1 MIDFNEQSN
10 YEYDEYPS
18 FNNSFMKNNE
28 GYFSEEKG
36 TSFATTN
43 QLNYEN
49 NDQYLNETSN
59 PFYIL
64 YNENEYNENDIDNSF
79 LNKKTKRDED
89 IKYENKISN
98 KNDYNNIFIIE
109 NKLSVKKELNNIKNK
124 QLKNEEKKK
133 DKLNNLGRKKQ
144 DSGEIGQHNKNC
156 KDNIMNKIKT
166 NFFNDYI
173 RDIIKKN
180 SLKKDIDLKKLR
192 SKEFIADLTK
202 QTNERLFNMK
212 IKDILCEQPISTKY
226 STFDTFEN
234 KLIIEKIYEE
244 NKEIN
249 VIKILEL
256 TFEELFII
264 YRRTLKDPDDIEKLE
279 EIKAKI
285 EGLDLLE
292 ENNWCGD
299 IGYLIEKLKK
309 NHEEEY
315 IEEVKSSCLGYINWF
330 NKKFEIKSD

>member
-43 QLNYEN
+43 QFNYEN
-49 NDQYLNETSN
+49 NEPYLNETSN
-59 PFYIL
+59 PFFIL
-64 YNENEYNENDIDNSF
+64 YNENDIDNSF

-124 QLKNEEKKK
+124 KLKNEEKKK
-133 DKLNNLGRKKQ
+133 NKLNNLGRKKQ

-192 SKEFIADLTK
+192 TKEFIADLTK

-234 KLIIEKIYEE
+234 KLIIEKIYKE

-256 TFEELFII
+256 TFEELYII
-264 YRRTLKDPDDIEKLE
+264 YRNKLKEPEDMEKLE

-285 EGLDLLE
+285 EGLELLE
-292 ENNWCGD
+292 ENNKCKD

-315 IEEVKSSCLGYINWF
+315 IEEVKTSCLGYINWF
-330 NKKFEIKSD
+330 NKKFERKSD

>member
-1 MIDFNEQSN
+1 MIDYNEQSN

-43 QLNYEN
+43 QFNYEN
-49 NDQYLNETSN
+49 NEPYLNETSN
-59 PFYIL
+59 PFFIL
-64 YNENEYNENDIDNSF
+64 YNENDIDNSF

-109 NKLSVKKELNNIKNK
+109 NKLNVKKELNNIKNK

-133 DKLNNLGRKKQ
+133 DKMNNLGRKKQ

-192 SKEFIADLTK
+192 TKEFIADLTK

-234 KLIIEKIYEE
+234 KLIIEKIYKE

-256 TFEELFII
+256 TFEELYII
-264 YRRTLKDPDDIEKLE
+264 YRNKLKEPEDMEKLE

-285 EGLDLLE
+285 EGLELLE
-292 ENNWCGD
+292 ENNKCKD

-315 IEEVKSSCLGYINWF
+315 IEEVKTSCLGYINWF
-330 NKKFEIKSD
+330 NKKFERKSD

>member
-79 LNKKTKRDED
+79 LNKKTKRDVD
-89 IKYENKISN
+89 IKHENKISN

-156 KDNIMNKIKT
+156 KDNIINKIKT

-244 NKEIN
+244 KKEIN

-256 TFEELFII
+256 TFEELLII
-264 YRRTLKDPDDIEKLE
+264 YRSKLKDPKDMEKLE
-279 EIKAKI
+279 EIKGKI
-285 EGLDLLE
+285 EGLDLLSN
-292 ENNWCGD
+292 ENKYND
-299 IGYLIEKLKK
+299 FAYLINKLEK

-315 IEEVKSSCLGYINWF
+315 IEKIKILCLGYENWF
-330 NKKFEIKSD
+330 NERIGRKYD

>member
-43 QLNYEN
+43 QFNYEN
-49 NDQYLNETSN
+49 NEPYLNETSN

-64 YNENEYNENDIDNSF
+64 YNESEYNENDIDNSF

-89 IKYENKISN
+89 IKYENKIFN
-98 KNDYNNIFIIE
+98 KNECNNIFIIE
-109 NKLSVKKELNNIKNK
+109 NKLGVKKELNNNKNK

-133 DKLNNLGRKKQ
+133 NKLNNLGRKKQ

-192 SKEFIADLTK
+192 TKEFIADLTK

-234 KLIIEKIYEE
+234 KLIIEKIYKE

-309 NHEEEY
+309 NHDEEY
-315 IEEVKSSCLGYINWF
+315 NLSFYSYNMSYIRT
-330 NKKFEIKSD
+330 

>member
-49 NDQYLNETSN
+49 NEPYLNETSN
-59 PFYIL
+59 PFYYL
-64 YNENEYNENDIDNSF
+64 YNENDIDNSF

-124 QLKNEEKKK
+124 KLKNEEKKK
-133 DKLNNLGRKKQ
+133 NKLNNLGRKKQ

-192 SKEFIADLTK
+192 TKEFIADLTK

-256 TFEELFII
+256 TFEELLII
-264 YRRTLKDPDDIEKLE
+264 YRSKLKDPKDMEKLE
-279 EIKAKI
+279 EIKGKI
-285 EGLDLLE
+285 EGIDLLSN
-292 ENNWCGD
+292 ENKYND
-299 IGYLIEKLKK
+299 FAYLINKLEK

-315 IEEVKSSCLGYINWF
+315 IEKIKILCLGYENWF
-330 NKKFEIKSD
+330 NERIGRKYDLYYF

>member
-1 MIDFNEQSN
+1 
-10 YEYDEYPS
+10 
-18 FNNSFMKNNE
+18 
-28 GYFSEEKG
+28 
-36 TSFATTN
+36 
-43 QLNYEN
+43 
-49 NDQYLNETSN
+49 
-59 PFYIL
+59 
-64 YNENEYNENDIDNSF
+64 
-79 LNKKTKRDED
+79 
-89 IKYENKISN
+89 
-98 KNDYNNIFIIE
+98 
-109 NKLSVKKELNNIKNK
+109 
-124 QLKNEEKKK
+124 
-133 DKLNNLGRKKQ
+133 
-144 DSGEIGQHNKNC
+144 
-156 KDNIMNKIKT
+156 MNKIKT

-192 SKEFIADLTK
+192 TKEFIADLTK

-315 IEEVKSSCLGYINWF
+315 IEEVKTSCLGYINWF
-330 NKKFEIKSD
+330 NKKFERKSD

>member
-43 QLNYEN
+43 QFNYEN

-59 PFYIL
+59 PFYYL
-64 YNENEYNENDIDNSF
+64 YNENDIDNSF

-98 KNDYNNIFIIE
+98 KNDYNNIFIVE

-133 DKLNNLGRKKQ
+133 NKLNNLGRKKQ

-192 SKEFIADLTK
+192 TKEFIADLTK

-234 KLIIEKIYEE
+234 KLIIEKIYKE

-249 VIKILEL
+249 IIKILEL

-315 IEEVKSSCLGYINWF
+315 IEEVKTSCLGYINWF
-330 NKKFEIKSD
+330 NKKFERKSD

>member
-49 NDQYLNETSN
+49 NDHYLNETSN

-64 YNENEYNENDIDNSF
+64 YNENEYNGNDIKNSF

-89 IKYENKISN
+89 IIKYENKISN
-98 KNDYNNIFIIE
+98 KNDYNNIFIVE
-109 NKLSVKKELNNIKNK
+109 NKLGVKKE
-124 QLKNEEKKK
+124 LKNEEKKK

-234 KLIIEKIYEE
+234 KLIIEKIYKE

-264 YRRTLKDPDDIEKLE
+264 YRRKINSPEDMEKLE

-292 ENNWCGD
+292 ENNKYKD

-315 IEEVKSSCLGYINWF
+315 IEEVKTSCLGYINWF
-330 NKKFEIKSD
+330 NKKFERKSD